1 MRESCSLT
9 RDGRALLVWTSSNI
23 TAGSDTTAIFLR
35 ALIHQLLTH
44 PSSLKTLLAE
54 LEKAAN
60 DGQLDSLASWKQ
72 THDLPYLTA
81 CINEA
86 GRLHP
91 PFGLPFERE
100 VPPEG
105 AVVCG
110 QPLKGGTV
118 VGMSAWVTHRDRDTF
133 GEDCDEWRPERWLCE
148 ADERKRMEAAL
159 LTVCHARFPPDFRRP
174 LFTHAF
180 FAAWYHNG
188 RETNT
193 DILFLPPCVVRCRSQ
208 VMLGKEHL
216 PPRDLQGGADSP
228 KTFRC
233 EYSFSNIFN
242 ERLNRAD

>member
-1 MRESCSLT
+1 MPCSLT

-35 ALIHQLLTH
+35 AIIHQLLTH
-44 PSSLKTLLAE
+44 PSSLKTLLTE
-54 LEKAAN
+54 LDKAAN

-72 THDLPYLTA
+72 THGLTYLTA

-148 ADERKRMEAAL
+148 SEDRKRMEGAL
-159 LTVCHARFPPDFRRP
+159 LTVRHVHFPQDLRRP
-174 LFTHAF
+174 SS
-180 FAAWYHNG
+180 Y
-188 RETNT
+188 
-193 DILFLPPCVVRCRSQ
+193 PCNSGCLV
-208 VMLGKEHL
+208 LEWK
-216 PPRDLQGGADSP
+216 RDQ
-228 KTFRC
+228 C
-233 EYSFSNIFN
+233 
-242 ERLNRAD
+242 